1 MKTIQ
6 LLVFDFDGTLVDTRL
21 DIADSVNRVLKDLGL
36 RTLAHEKISTF
47 IGRGAKHLIACALE
61 GSGCDDRR
69 LALQKFMKDYELHLM
84 DRTKLYPHCRETLD
98 FFSDKKMAILSNK
111 PTRFIK
117 DILDRLNCAEPF
129 TTIIGGD
136 TLGVQKPDPAG
147 LLQMMND
154 CGLSGTDV
162 LMVGDSVVDIE
173 TGRRAGV
180 ATCGI
185 THGHAS
191 RDALEEAQADW
202 VIDDLAE
209 LRRHFS

>member
-1 MKTIQ
+1 MKSIK

-36 RTLAHEKISTF
+36 RTLSHQQIFSF
-47 IGRGAKHLIACALE
+47 IGRGAKHLIACAIE
-61 GSGCDDRR
+61 GTGFDDQV
-69 LALQKFMKDYELHLM
+69 LALEKFMKDYELHLM
-84 DRTKLYPHCRETLD
+84 DQTALYPNCRETLD
-98 FFSDKKMAILSNK
+98 FFSGKKISILSNK

-129 TTIIGGD
+129 ATIIGGD

-154 CGLSGTDV
+154 SGLSHEDI

-173 TGRRAGV
+173 TGQRAGV

-191 RDALEEAQADW
+191 REALEKAQADW
-202 VIDDLAE
+202 VIDDLAKMQR
-209 LRRHFS
+209 LFT

>member
-6 LLVFDFDGTLVDTRL
+6 LFVFDFDGTLVDTRL
-21 DIADSVNRVLKDLGL
+21 DIADSVNRVLQDLEL
-36 RTLAHEKISTF
+36 RTLPREQIFTF
-47 IGRGAKHLIACALE
+47 IGGGAKQLIACALE
-61 GSGCDDRR
+61 GSGFDDRA
-69 LALQKFMKDYELHLM
+69 LALEKFMKDYELHLV
-84 DRTKLYPHCRETLD
+84 DQTRLYPNCRETLD
-98 FFSDKKMAILSNK
+98 FFSDKKMTILSNK

-129 TTIIGGD
+129 ATIIGGD
-136 TLGVQKPDPAG
+136 TLGVKKPDPAG

-154 CGLSGTDV
+154 FTLSGKEV

-180 ATCGI
+180 PTCGI
-185 THGHAS
+185 THGHAG
-191 RDALEEAQADW
+191 RRALEEAEADW

-209 LRRHFS
+209 LQRYFN